1 MELTWGYTKYVNSML
16 DDTNLWNNL
25 GFGLYAVL
33 FVCYIVTTSDK
44 QMKSEMEVS
53 TNWYITVEYQR
64 SSSIRVHFHQLLDE
78 QITV

>member
-16 DDTNLWNNL
+16 DDINLWNNL

-44 QMKSEMEVS
+44 
-53 TNWYITVEYQR
+53 
-64 SSSIRVHFHQLLDE
+64 
-78 QITV
+78 